1 VEPRSRRDVDRALQG
16 RLKIVAQQF
25 MFDRAPQRRAI
36 FLDRDGTITH
46 DVGYPYRIEDLQLL
60 PNAAAGLARMSA
72 LDYQLIIA
80 TNQSGVARGKFTEDQ
95 LRDFHRA
102 LVDVLARE
110 GVTIDAI
117 YYCPFH
123 PTEGVGEYR
132 RESPLRKPNDGM
144 LRLAASERDL
154 DLPTSVMIGDKQ
166 SDMLAGQRA
175 GCHTVLVRTGAAGS
189 DTEEL
194 PAPPEF
200 VADDLLD
207 AAGYIERAL
216 ASDAWGQGGA
226 S

>member
-1 VEPRSRRDVDRALQG
+1 MVDRA
-16 RLKIVAQQF
+16 K
-25 MFDRAPQRRAI
+25 PRRAV

-46 DVGYPYRIEDLQLL
+46 DVGYPYRLEDLLLL
-60 PNAAAGLARMSA
+60 PNAAAGLSRISA
-72 LDYQLIIA
+72 LNYQLIIA
-80 TNQSGVARGKFTEDQ
+80 TNQSGVARGKFTEAELQ
-95 LRDFHRA
+95 DFHSA
-102 LVDVLARE
+102 LVAELARE

-144 LRLAASERDL
+144 LRLAAAEHEP
-154 DLPTSVMIGDKQ
+154 DLPASIMIGDKK

-175 GCHTVLVRTGAAGS
+175 GCHTILLRTGAAGS
-189 DTEEL
+189 DSEEL
-194 PAPPEF
+194 IAPPEF

-207 AAGYIERAL
+207 AARYIERTL
-216 ASDAWGQGGA
+216 ADHDSGQGGA